1 MTFVGKPSLPKVAG
15 RFARGAARGGTH
27 SIQPAVRSHNM
38 RVLSAAGFNDTELKR
53 TMFIDIDTAISQHA
67 ARRSGQNPFPLKLAP
82 DWHQRSSENKKVSRR
97 KPADFGVLW
106 LPDLGSN
113 QGPTD

>member
-1 MTFVGKPSLPKVAG
+1 MA
-15 RFARGAARGGTH
+15 GTH
-27 SIQPAVRSHNM
+27 SIHLAVRSHNM
-38 RVLSAAGFNDTELKR
+38 RVWTAAGFKDTELKR
-53 TMFIDIDTAISQHA
+53 TVFIDIDTAITQHA
-67 ARRSGQNPFPLKLAP
+67 ARRNGQSPFALKLAP
-82 DWHQRSSENKKVSRR
+82 DWHQRSPENKKVSRR